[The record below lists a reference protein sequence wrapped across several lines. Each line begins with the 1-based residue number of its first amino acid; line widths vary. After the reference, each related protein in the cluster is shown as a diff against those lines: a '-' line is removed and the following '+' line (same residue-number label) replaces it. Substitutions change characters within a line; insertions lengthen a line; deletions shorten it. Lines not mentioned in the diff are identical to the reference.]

1 TGTDAPSEKMGPR
14 YDTPTL
20 IGIYRPAPYLHH
32 GRANTLHEVL
42 TSHNRGDRH
51 GKTSHLNTQ
60 QINDLVE
67 FLKCLPYTSPSK
79 QAQAA
84 HMKQVTK

>member
-1 TGTDAPSEKMGPR
+1 
-14 YDTPTL
+14 L
-20 IGIYRPAPYLHH
+20 Q
-32 GRANTLHEVL
+32 EVL
-42 TSHNRGDRH
+42 TSYNRGDRH

-67 FLKCLPYTSPSK
+67 FLKCLPHTSPSK

-84 HMKQVTK
+84 QMKQVTK